1 MVEYKTSNKM
11 SEHYVTNR
19 ILINQDNTINIK
31 PIKDNW
37 NREEIVEFGEK
48 IKEYCKNGYKSDSLH
63 KVFYEWD
70 KWVEENL

>member
-1 MVEYKTSNKM
+1 MP
-11 SEHYVTNR
+11 EHYVTNR

-48 IKEYCKNGYKSDSLH
+48 IREYCKNGYKSDSLH

-70 KWVEENL
+70 NWVEENL

>member
-1 MVEYKTSNKM
+1 MVEYKTSTKM

-19 ILINQDNTINIK
+19 ILIYQDNTINIK

-48 IKEYCKNGYKSDSLH
+48 IREYCKNGYKSDSLH

-70 KWVEENL
+70 NWVEENL

>member
-48 IKEYCKNGYKSDSLH
+48 IREYCKNGYKSDSLH

-70 KWVEENL
+70 NWVKENL